1 MVFGPLSAAA
11 TTVAFEEMKKTIIKA
26 LLIALSLQMH
36 QAFGASED
44 PRFLIPTNP
53 RVENSYLKGASE
65 IMMKLF
71 NRKTCALQSLNE
83 IKKVGSTYIV
93 SLSVALDDVK
103 IPVTEKDFER
113 FNEFFQPFIKEQIAL
128 YKSKCKKISS
138 INNSFSTDEDYTK
151 NSLPTMTYILSGE
164 ESELFFLKVTFSE
177 RRGDFL
183 VADFTLASVE

>member
-1 MVFGPLSAAA
+1 
-11 TTVAFEEMKKTIIKA
+11 MKKTIIKA